1 MKKIFIKVTS
11 LFICIFFALGLTSC
25 TEVNQA
31 KKSLTKMLDTLKKDE
46 YILARDLYI
55 SRMDG
60 DNDFLGCKNK
70 YNEKDFP
77 AYEMHRELFTNMEYK
92 VIETVSEE
100 TTKITFLT
108 EFTVVDLEP
117 VADMLF
123 ETTEDFNFMADN
135 NETKL
140 TEEEI
145 NAVLTQRMID
155 ISREY
160 LASGERKTKT
170 TQLKVN
176 VCFEDDRVWRVYPDD
191 ELINVL
197 TGGVY
202 NKYNQLLREY
212 QRNR

>member
-1 MKKIFIKVTS
+1 MKKRFIKITA
-11 LFICIFFALGLTSC
+11 LFVCLFFVMGLTSC

-31 KKSLTKMLDTLKKDE
+31 KKSLTKMLDTLKKGE
-46 YILARDLYI
+46 YTLARDMYI
-55 SRMDG
+55 SKMDG
-60 DNDFLGCKNK
+60 DNDFLGCKDK

-77 AYEMHRELFTNMEYK
+77 AYEMHQELFSNMEYK
-92 VIETVSEE
+92 IIETVSEE
-100 TTKITFLT
+100 TTKITFLA
-108 EFTVVDLEP
+108 EFTVLDLEP
-117 VADMLF
+117 IADKLF
-123 ETTEDFNFMADN
+123 ETTENFNFMADN

-140 TEEEI
+140 TDEEI

-155 ISREY
+155 ISHDY
-160 LASGERKTKT
+160 LSESEVKTKT
-170 TQLKVN
+170 TLLKVN

-202 NKYNQLLREY
+202 NKYNQLLNEY